1 MPIIV
6 KAEILIKNQSKKSEK
21 AESVLKEIKDQKADL
36 EDHIGLMLN
45 DNSDEKMIQSFIED
59 VEIFICLLTT
69 VQNREFLFR

>member
-21 AESVLKEIKDQKADL
+21 AESVLKEIKDKKADL